1 MNTRLRRI
9 LTARPV
15 DLPIYRQY
23 VVDHP
28 KHAATALLLM
38 LPWSVTIGVA
48 ALVFIIGFWA
58 GATR

>member
-1 MNTRLRRI
+1 MNLRRI

-28 KHAATALLLM
+28 KHGATALVYM
-38 LPWSVTIGVA
+38 LPWSVTLGIVVVGMLVC
-48 ALVFIIGFWA
+48 ALGSP
-58 GATR
+58 

>member
-1 MNTRLRRI
+1 MNARLRRI

-28 KHAATALLLM
+28 KHVATALIFM
-38 LPWSVTIGVA
+38 WPWSFTLGVVVVI
-48 ALVFIIGFWA
+48 VFACWLG
-58 GATR
+58 GRP